1 MKLSLQIRQFQI
13 FLLLLFFSYTSAA
26 QTRLIVNGAKINM
39 VKAVYLNTNAI
50 SVSGDGLVN
59 VAGSTLKVANSI
71 TSTGAIDVS
80 NGTMEMTGTA
90 AQEIPANSLTGNV
103 IKNLTINSTDKVTIG
118 GPLAL
123 TDVLTL
129 SGGSLSSAG
138 TLTLKSISTKTARV
152 APVTST
158 AAVPVDGN
166 VVAERYI
173 SSKRAFRFLTAP
185 VNTTGNIR
193 ANWMENTNNPSIYV
207 NNNPVPDYG
216 THITGI
222 GGGANGFDATITN
235 NSSLFTYDNVSQAW
249 IAATNTNNTLNVGAA
264 YRILVR
270 GSRSTDISQAA
281 PPSSVT
287 TLRATGTLATGTIV
301 MAKPGGGGT
310 AGMPNL
316 SNITGGYSM
325 VGNPYASPVD
335 WVLIEKSNISNTIYI
350 WDPTLSGTNGRGAY
364 VTYNSSTGVSNIASL
379 VDNNIQSGQSFFI
392 QTTSA
397 DPVLTFKEVHKS
409 VVHRAVFREPNRLPH
424 ISLQLLLPGQ
434 DTIGGA
440 ADGLA
445 AYFSEGFSNKVGDED
460 SYKLTNLDENVA
472 IARDGSLLSIE
483 ARKQVNVSD
492 TLPLKIW
499 QLLPKKY
506 LFKSVL
512 TNFSPDIDTYL
523 EDAYSH
529 ASTKLNN
536 QSVTIVPFT
545 ISADTLSFA
554 KNRFKIVFKGPA
566 ALAVIMSNIKAYEKN
581 NGVEVN
587 WTTQSGSS
595 TDKYI
600 VEKSFDTH
608 TFTPAGSVNANTSSA
623 ANTLS
628 VYNWFDENPFDGDN
642 YYRVKS
648 IEKSG
653 DPTYSKIVKVY
664 IDRDGIISVTMGPVK
679 SNSFN
684 IVFKNVRKGKHSLG
698 LINNLGQK
706 VYSGEIFHT
715 GGSGS
720 RVIKLKNILP
730 VGIYHLQI
738 SGNDKL
744 RNIPV
749 LIQ

>member
-1 MKLSLQIRQFQI
+1 MKPLFQIKQLQIFI
-13 FLLLLFFSYTSAA
+13 LVILISYISAA
-26 QTRLIVNGAKINM
+26 QTKLIVNGAKINM
-39 VKAVYLNTNAI
+39 AKAVYLNTNAI
-50 SVSGDGLVN
+50 SISNNGLVN

-71 TSTGAIDVS
+71 TSAGAIDVS
-80 NGTMEMTGTA
+80 NGTMEMNGTA
-90 AQEIPANSLTGNV
+90 AQQIPANSLTGNV
-103 IKNLTINSTDKVTIG
+103 IQNLTINGTDNVTVG

-152 APVTST
+152 APVTT
-158 AAVPVDGN
+158 NAVVPVIGN

-173 SSKRAFRFLTAP
+173 SSKRAFRFLAAP

-207 NNNPVPDYG
+207 NNNPAPDYG
-216 THITGI
+216 THITGV

-235 NSSLFTYDNVSQAW
+235 NPSLFTYDNVNQAW
-249 IAATNTNNTLNVGAA
+249 IASTNTNNTLNVGAA

-270 GSRSTDISQAA
+270 GSRSTDLTEAA

-310 AGMPNL
+310 AGMPQL
-316 SNITGGYSM
+316 SSTTGGYSM

-335 WVLIEKSNISNTIYI
+335 WVLIEKANISNTIYI

-364 VTYNSSTGVSNIASL
+364 VSYNSSTGISNIASL
-379 VDNNIQSGQSFFI
+379 IDNNIQSGQSFFV
-392 QTTSA
+392 QTTGA

-409 VVHRAVFREPNRLPH
+409 VVHRAVFREPNRIPH
-424 ISLQLLLPGQ
+424 LSLQLLLPGQ
-434 DTIGGA
+434 DTAGGA

-445 AYFSEGFSNKVGDED
+445 AYFSDNFNNKVGDED

-483 ARKQVNVSD
+483 ARKPVNVND

-499 QLLPKKY
+499 QLLSKKY
-506 LFKSVL
+506 SFKSVL
-512 TNFSPDIDTYL
+512 TNFSPDLETYL
-523 EDAYSH
+523 EDAYLHTS
-529 ASTKLNN
+529 AKLNN

-545 ISADTLSFA
+545 VNADTLSFA
-554 KNRFKIVFKGPA
+554 KNRFRIVFKGPV
-566 ALAVIMSNIKAYEKN
+566 ALALTTSAIKAYEKST
-581 NGVEVN
+581 GVEVE
-587 WTTQSGSS
+587 WTIQSESN
-595 TDKYI
+595 TEKYI
-600 VEKSFDTH
+600 IEKSSDAH
-608 TFTPAGSVNANTSSA
+608 TFTTAGSVNANTSSA
-623 ANTLS
+623 TGALS
-628 VYNWFDENPFDGDN
+628 AYNWFDENPFNGDN
-642 YYRVKS
+642 YYRIKS
-648 IEKSG
+648 IDKSG
-653 DPTYSKIVKVY
+653 GLTYSKIVKVY
-664 IDRDGIISVTMGPVK
+664 IARDGIISVTMGPVK

-684 IVFKNVRKGKHSLG
+684 IVFKNVRKGTYSLG

-706 VYSGEIFHT
+706 VYSGEIFHS
-715 GGSGS
+715 GGSGTQA
-720 RVIKLKNILP
+720 IKLKNGLP